1 MPVTISTVHVAA
13 VLTNVSQSYRNS
25 GYIADRLFPVVPVA
39 KETGVFFVYGKDS
52 FKRIKTERALG
63 AVSEEYDFGLTTDTY
78 QCDEYSLLS
87 VLDNRILKNQ
97 DSPLDLQVDTT
108 EQLVDAIMLDWEKR
122 VATLV
127 GTAANFAS
135 DHTVDLSSVGVTR
148 QWDAASETM
157 QKDVQDGIRVVRRS
171 IGKWPNTI
179 VISPDVAEVMSRDSD
194 ILDQVK
200 YTHAELLVNDAA
212 GGYLLPPR
220 LWGLEVLVP
229 TVVENTANLGQTES
243 MSDVWSDQVLIC
255 YVEPRPGIK
264 KCSIGYTFRAQN
276 FITNVI
282 EVPLRKSRAVEVSTV
297 QDEKVVAYDAGYL
310 IDDVL
315 V

>member
-39 KETGVFFVYGKDS
+39 KETGVFFVYGKDA

-78 QCDEYSLLS
+78 TCDEYSLLS
-87 VLDNRILKNQ
+87 FLDNRILKNQ

-108 EQLVDAIMLDWEKR
+108 EQLVDGIMLDWEKR

-135 DHTVDLSSVGVTR
+135 DHTVDLSTVGVTR
-148 QWDAASETM
+148 QWNAASETM

-229 TVVENTANLGQTES
+229 TVVENTANLGQAES

-264 KCSIGYTFRAQN
+264 KCSMGYTFRSQN
-276 FITNVI
+276 FITRVI
-282 EVPLRKSRAVEVSTV
+282 EAELRKSRAVEVSVV
-297 QDEKVVAYDAGYL
+297 QDEKVVSYDAGYL

-315 V
+315 A